1 MIQTDEAEDRLT
13 RWGRD
18 PVAFVYDVFGPG
30 YEDLHGEKFELDIW
44 QEQFLRALVT
54 WEPRR
59 YALAACKGPGK
70 SAAESWAGLWFLTTR
85 YDAQVIATSI
95 TGDNLKTGLWKEIAT
110 WYGLSPMLQQACELT
125 AEKLVVRGSEK
136 TWWCY
141 ARSFPKDADTTQQ
154 AATLAGF
161 HSKHLMFLGDEA
173 GDYPDGVVA
182 AADGIFANDG
192 EAYLIL
198 AGNTT
203 RTSGPLYRA
212 VQNRS
217 GLWWVKRITGDPDA
231 PDRCTRISRSWAEAQ
246 IAEHGR
252 EHPWVKINVLGEF
265 PDVQSNKLLGPDDI
279 ERSQRR
285 NPQKQD
291 FVNEPVIVGIDTAL
305 QGDDMT
311 VLVKRQGIACWRPR
325 TWRMGFKT
333 DEAMLL
339 ADQIA
344 GVLIA
349 EKPDAVFIDTGGPS
363 GIAVLSRLKELG
375 FRCQGI
381 DFATQPVG
389 DDSMAPIFGN
399 RRAEMYWKASQWV
412 KKHGALPQDTELGVE
427 LCEPEYFFPPKAAQT
442 KFWIEP
448 KAEIKKRLSRSPD
461 RADAFAL
468 TFAAPV
474 VPKALRE
481 AQNFRQS
488 ARKDWNP
495 FDHLRG
501 KQ

>member
-1 MIQTDEAEDRLT
+1 MSQAAEAEDRLKH
-13 RWGRD
+13 WGRD

-30 YEDLHGEKFELDIW
+30 YEQLHGEKFELDIW
-44 QEQFLRALVT
+44 QEEFLSALVT
-54 WEPRR
+54 WPHRR

-70 SAAESWAGLWFLTTR
+70 SAAESWAGLWFSSTR

-110 WYGLSPMLQQACELT
+110 WYALSPMLQQACELT

-173 GDYPDGVVA
+173 GDYPDGVIA
-182 AADGIFANDG
+182 AAEGIFANDG

-212 VQNRS
+212 VKNQS

-231 PDRCTRISRSWAEAQ
+231 PDRCSRISRSWAEAM

-265 PDVQSNKLLGPDDI
+265 PNIQANKLLGPDDV
-279 ERSQRR
+279 ERARRR
-285 NPQKQD
+285 NPQRREYVQ
-291 FVNEPVIVGIDTAL
+291 EPIVIGIDTAR

-311 VLVKRQGIACWRPR
+311 ALCKRQGCMTWQLR
-325 TWRMGFKT
+325 TWRLADSM
-333 DEAMLL
+333 AL

-344 GVLIA
+344 GVLA
-349 EKPDAVFIDTGGPS
+349 QEKPDAVFIDTGGPS
-363 GIAVLSRLKELG
+363 GIAVLDRLRQLG

-381 DFATQPVG
+381 DFATDPVG
-389 DDSMAPIFGN
+389 DDSTAPAFGN
-399 RRAEMYWKASQWV
+399 RRAEMYYKAAQWV
-412 KKHGALPQDTELGVE
+412 RRYGSLPQDIELGVE
-427 LCEPEYFFPPKAAQT
+427 LCEPEYFVDAKGKQT

-474 VPKALRE
+474 APKGLEISQHGQRFARTEFDPFKALRGE
-481 AQNFRQS
+481 RQ
-488 ARKDWNP
+488 
-495 FDHLRG
+495 
-501 KQ
+501 